1 MDKNISILEA
11 NIADNYLLIRILSRQ
26 IELHQSVCVLKERK
40 SYDVIFFI
48 ISVDDNCG
56 EWLHDWTAVGKAKTK
71 IINNWNWWMPKNI
84 LAIWNQSLQ
93 KYVRSIMRTS

>member
-1 MDKNISILEA
+1 MVEDSGNNLNTMRGISQEMDKNISILEA

-56 EWLHDWTAVGKAKTK
+56 EWLHD
-71 IINNWNWWMPKNI
+71 
-84 LAIWNQSLQ
+84 
-93 KYVRSIMRTS
+93 